1 MGKGFENGHMKMGGR
16 EKGTRN
22 KSTEIKNFFRDFVID
37 NQEEFKKAFLKL
49 KDKDKCAVY
58 LKASEF
64 VVPKVSSIKFE
75 DAKNTNSAVELL
87 KVAASYKNGNKK

>member
-1 MGKGFENGHMKMGGR
+1 MKMGGR

-22 KSTEIKNFFRDFVID
+22 KNTEIKNFFRDFVID

-64 VVPKVSSIKFE
+64 VVPKVSS
-75 DAKNTNSAVELL
+75 KNTNSAIELL
-87 KVAASYKNGNKK
+87 KVAASYKQKK

>member
-22 KSTEIKNFFRDFVID
+22 KNTEIKNFFRDFVID

-58 LKASEF
+58 LKASGC
-64 VVPKVSSIKFE
+64 VSIRYPISLFIPIFI
-75 DAKNTNSAVELL
+75 TGRYLQ
-87 KVAASYKNGNKK
+87 

>member
-1 MGKGFENGHMKMGGR
+1 MKMGGR

-22 KSTEIKNFFRDFVID
+22 KNTEIKNF
-37 NQEEFKKAFLKL
+37 FKKAFLKL

-75 DAKNTNSAVELL
+75 DAKNTNSAIELL
-87 KVAASYKNGNKK
+87 KVAASYKQKK

>member
-1 MGKGFENGHMKMGGR
+1 MKMGGR

-22 KSTEIKNFFRDFVID
+22 KNTEIKNFFRDFVID

-49 KDKDKCAVY
+49 KDKDQCAVY

-75 DAKNTNSAVELL
+75 DAKNTNSAIELL
-87 KVAASYKNGNKK
+87 KVAASYKQKK

>member
-1 MGKGFENGHMKMGGR
+1 MKMGGR

-22 KSTEIKNFFRDFVID
+22 KNTEIKNFFR
-37 NQEEFKKAFLKL
+37 EFKKAFLKL

-75 DAKNTNSAVELL
+75 DAKNTNSAIELL
-87 KVAASYKNGNKK
+87 KVAASYKQKK

>member
-1 MGKGFENGHMKMGGR
+1 MKMGGR

-22 KSTEIKNFFRDFVID
+22 KNTEIKNFFRDFVID

-49 KDKDKCAVY
+49 KDKDKCTVY

-75 DAKNTNSAVELL
+75 DAKNTNSAIELL
-87 KVAASYKNGNKK
+87 KVAASYKQKK

>member
-1 MGKGFENGHMKMGGR
+1 MKMGGR

-22 KSTEIKNFFRDFVID
+22 KNTEIKNFFRDFVID

-58 LKASEF
+58 LKC
-64 VVPKVSSIKFE
+64 
-75 DAKNTNSAVELL
+75 NSQDLI
-87 KVAASYKNGNKK
+87 

>member
-1 MGKGFENGHMKMGGR
+1 MFISDYKSWEKGFENGHMKDGR
-16 EKGTRN
+16 KGEGN
-22 KSTEIKNFFRDFVID
+22 PEQEHGDKEFFSRDFVID

-75 DAKNTNSAVELL
+75 DAKKSLIPLL
-87 KVAASYKNGNKK
+87 SY

>member
-1 MGKGFENGHMKMGGR
+1 MAKKGFEAGHEKMGGR

-22 KSTEIKNFFRDFVID
+22 KNTEIKNFFRDFIIEYQD
-37 NQEEFKKAFLKL
+37 EFKKSFLRL

-75 DAKNTNSAVELL
+75 DAKNTNSAIELL
-87 KVAASYKNGNKK
+87 KITASYKQKK